1 MPNNSAGTPD
11 LIRER
16 DYDSAIDLGLGHPVL
31 NRVLVAR
38 NVTEAAQLD
47 YGLAGLHHPEN
58 FAGLPEA
65 VVILAQA
72 IRDQAKIII
81 VGDFDTDGATSCAVA
96 VRGLKMLGA
105 SAVDFLVPNRFEF
118 GYGLTPEIVDVAL
131 ASKPDLI
138 ITVDNGISS
147 IEGVD
152 HARSNGCQV
161 IVTDHHLPGDQLP
174 NADAIVN
181 PNCVDNPF
189 PSKCLAGVGVI
200 FYTLLAVR
208 SALRDSGYFEQQ
220 RMPDPKLVNLLD
232 LVALGTVADLV
243 PLDHNNRI
251 LVSQGIKRIRGGA
264 CCEGIKALLQIA
276 GKSMKTLT
284 PSDMGFGIAP
294 RLNAAGR
301 MNDISVGI
309 QCLLTDDA
317 MQAKQLAETLDALN
331 CERREV
337 EAQMREEAVVIVDR
351 LAFDGEQTMP
361 TSLCLFDESWHQ
373 GVVGIVASRVKERYN
388 RPAIVFAPGD
398 GDEIK
403 GSARS
408 ISGLN
413 IRDAL
418 EAVSN
423 RCPGM
428 ITRFGGHAMAA
439 GLSMSVTQLDK
450 FREQLEAVVTERV
463 SEEDLNPVFMTDGSL
478 QQSDLSLKFA
488 RRLSAA
494 GPWGQAF
501 PEPLFHGSFFVRTFR
516 LLSGK
521 HLKMELIASD
531 KNKVL
536 EAIMFNVDR
545 QLLEQLRQV
554 RLVYRL
560 SVNHFRGVD
569 SLQLQVVHLEIA

>member
-1 MPNNSAGTPD
+1 MSNNSAEIRK

-16 DYDSAIDLGLGHPVL
+16 EYDSAIDLGLGHPVL
-31 NRVLVAR
+31 NRILVAR
-38 NVTEAAQLD
+38 NVTDATQLD
-47 YGLAGLHHPEN
+47 YGLSGLHHPES
-58 FAGLPEA
+58 FAGLPAA
-65 VVILAQA
+65 VAILTQA
-72 IRDQAKIII
+72 IADQKKIII

-105 SAVDFLVPNRFEF
+105 GAVEFLVPNRFEF

-131 ASKPDLI
+131 VGKPDLI

-147 IEGVD
+147 VEGVA
-152 HARSNGCQV
+152 HARANGCQV

-220 RMPDPKLVNLLD
+220 RMDDPKLVSLLD

-243 PLDHNNRI
+243 PLDQNNRI

-264 CCEGIKALLQIA
+264 CSEGIKALLKIA
-276 GKSMKTLT
+276 GKSMKALV
-284 PSDMGFGIAP
+284 PSDMGFGVAP

-301 MNDISVGI
+301 MNDMSVGV
-309 QCLLTDDA
+309 QCLLTDDVVRA
-317 MQAKQLAETLDALN
+317 QQLAATLDGLN
-331 CERREV
+331 DQRREV

-351 LAFDGEQTMP
+351 LAFDGDQAMP
-361 TSLCLFDESWHQ
+361 TSLCLYDESWHQ

-398 GDEIK
+398 GDEVK

-408 ISGLN
+408 IAGLN

-418 EAVSN
+418 EEVSN

-439 GLSMSVTQLDK
+439 GLSMSVTQLDPFK
-450 FREQLEAVVTERV
+450 QQLEAVVAERV
-463 SEEDLNPVFMTDGSL
+463 SEDDLNPVFLTDGSL
-478 QQSDLSLKFA
+478 EQNDLSLKFA

-501 PEPLFHGSFFVRTFR
+501 PEPLFHGDFFVKTFR

-545 QLLEQLRQV
+545 QLLEQLRHV

-569 SLQLQVVHLEIA
+569 SLQLMVTHIEIA